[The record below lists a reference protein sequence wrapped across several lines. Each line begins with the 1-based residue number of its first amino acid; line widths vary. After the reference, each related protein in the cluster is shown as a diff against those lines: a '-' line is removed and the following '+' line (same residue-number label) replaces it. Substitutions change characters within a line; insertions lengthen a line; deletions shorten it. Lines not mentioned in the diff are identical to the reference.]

1 MNKLSLFLKL
11 FLLSFLFVGL
21 DYAENVSV
29 ELIPN
34 NVDTQIGDTFN
45 LNLIVKNVP
54 NDTKCSAFET
64 TISYDSNLLNL
75 TNIELSDIANS
86 ASYKEVNVSK
96 GFISLMWSSDEPYGN
111 ITIATLSFKA
121 LNEGTDTV
129 LLTKTH
135 VSDITPKGYTIT
147 LINSNITV
155 NTLNQT
161 VGIITLKDF
170 ELNKNID
177 AILSLNGAKT
187 PIKNISGNIYFNNVS
202 IENNPYPTGIFCD
215 KFNYN
220 LSNNHISFYIIPNSE
235 YENKT
240 MFDFLKI
247 PVLVNNSNYDIS
259 MNLTVNGIE
268 IKNITIKTEEKQE
281 IISEYTGL
289 MFYVDD
295 GYNEKTNI
303 SIGYSKEIKL
313 KTYNINQNLTNFLGY
328 VYINESLFD
337 VMEYEVPKYSTIYD
351 KINSSNITLNNSYLY
366 FNISLTNGTNGT
378 YSILKF
384 KISPKTNINTTS
396 KIYVGNLSL
405 YSNNTKI
412 ETPIKNLTVDIIERG
427 ADMPPLAKIAMSIY
441 NNKVVNFYAL
451 CYDGD
456 DDELNYIW
464 DFGDGKNSTEK
475 NPIHTYSN
483 YTGYLVKLTAK
494 DALNESDEVK
504 YIMPIKKYNPLNYSI
519 SETEI
524 MDDGRNKT
532 VFLNL
537 NISNPLSYKVNAYV
551 DFIEYADIG
560 APKHQY
566 KFELNP
572 NETKNMIIPIN
583 ISKTSTIKW
592 NLAYYPEIKKMD
604 DVELLYYVW
613 SFDEKI
619 KIIPSEKIE
628 ITKYDKYISLNSSK
642 VILNINKQKI
652 SKNYIINKT
661 IDLNYVE
668 KADVIYYCLISIIG
682 FMAGLVIIRYIG
694 LFSNKISYR

>member
-129 LLTKTH
+129 LLTKTY
-135 VSDITPKGYTIT
+135 VSDIIPKGYTIT

-247 PVLVNNSNYDIS
+247 PILVNNSNYDIS

-313 KTYNINQNLTNFLGY
+313 KTYNINQNLTNF
-328 VYINESLFD
+328 
-337 VMEYEVPKYSTIYD
+337 
-351 KINSSNITLNNSYLY
+351 
-366 FNISLTNGTNGT
+366 
-378 YSILKF
+378 
-384 KISPKTNINTTS
+384 
-396 KIYVGNLSL
+396 
-405 YSNNTKI
+405 
-412 ETPIKNLTVDIIERG
+412 
-427 ADMPPLAKIAMSIY
+427 
-441 NNKVVNFYAL
+441 
-451 CYDGD
+451 
-456 DDELNYIW
+456 
-464 DFGDGKNSTEK
+464 
-475 NPIHTYSN
+475 
-483 YTGYLVKLTAK
+483 
-494 DALNESDEVK
+494 
-504 YIMPIKKYNPLNYSI
+504 
-519 SETEI
+519 
-524 MDDGRNKT
+524 
-532 VFLNL
+532 
-537 NISNPLSYKVNAYV
+537 
-551 DFIEYADIG
+551 
-560 APKHQY
+560 
-566 KFELNP
+566 
-572 NETKNMIIPIN
+572 
-583 ISKTSTIKW
+583 
-592 NLAYYPEIKKMD
+592 
-604 DVELLYYVW
+604 
-613 SFDEKI
+613 
-619 KIIPSEKIE
+619 
-628 ITKYDKYISLNSSK
+628 
-642 VILNINKQKI
+642 
-652 SKNYIINKT
+652 
-661 IDLNYVE
+661 
-668 KADVIYYCLISIIG
+668 
-682 FMAGLVIIRYIG
+682 
-694 LFSNKISYR
+694 